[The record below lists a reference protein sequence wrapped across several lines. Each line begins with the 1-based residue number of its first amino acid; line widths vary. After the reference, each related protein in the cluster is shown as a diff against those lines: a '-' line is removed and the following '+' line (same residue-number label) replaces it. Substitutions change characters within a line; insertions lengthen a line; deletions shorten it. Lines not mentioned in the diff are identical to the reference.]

1 MQLPFLFLGLTKTER
16 LHKLSTWSTHA
27 PSPFWLV
34 GATVFMKTPRAEWLQ
49 WLHRGH
55 VDIFVAINHQ
65 AQSGCIHDQ
74 PCHLSTLLLLSLWLS
89 HFLSFAF
96 TCSSCSTLNFLSL
109 PPVLLP
115 FPVLFFCDYKTVA
128 ISLISQIY
136 TLVWNKVHAIT
147 VALTNTF
154 AFRVIPNEYFLPLFL
169 KSFSYA
175 YIWLIF
181 LHMETRCSYTT
192 QMSVIIHPYN
202 LSALQR
208 LEAGQY
214 TVGCWG
220 SL

>member
-1 MQLPFLFLGLTKTER
+1 MTNLVIFQHCCSYLFDSLIFSLSPLRAPPVQPLT
-16 LHKLSTWSTHA
+16 
-27 PSPFWLV
+27 F
-34 GATVFMKTPRAEWLQ
+34 
-49 WLHRGH
+49 
-55 VDIFVAINHQ
+55 
-65 AQSGCIHDQ
+65 
-74 PCHLSTLLLLSLWLS
+74 SL
-89 HFLSFAF
+89 
-96 TCSSCSTLNFLSL
+96 CPPSSCRSL
-109 PPVLLP
+109 YYFVT
-115 FPVLFFCDYKTVA
+115 KTVA
-128 ISLISQIY
+128 VSLTSQIY
-136 TLVWNKVHAIT
+136 TLVWNKVHDIT

-181 LHMETRCSYTT
+181 LNMETRCSYTT